1 MLVHEEHVYNS
12 SSFPMLSQATQI
24 LFLQI
29 GELCSVNYGVAVA
42 SKVWEVSGTEPRERF
57 ADALAFVG
65 VSASQVSIQ
74 GLRGCSLEQVIFTYA
89 ALTPGTP
96 HGSVAWMP
104 VVTLSVCHPKAPSRS
119 VKRSALSGTRSLSF
133 ELLPLRKSMF
143 TLMDNVLSSPKCSP
157 GNHIAKQITKQW
169 VLIFPIMLASVLC
182 W

>member
-1 MLVHEEHVYNS
+1 MSCVALIMEWLLHLRSGKFQVLNLGNVSRMPLPLSGYLRHR
-12 SSFPMLSQATQI
+12 FPSRA
-24 LFLQI
+24 
-29 GELCSVNYGVAVA
+29 
-42 SKVWEVSGTEPRERF
+42 WEDVR
-57 ADALAFVG
+57 
-65 VSASQVSIQ
+65 
-74 GLRGCSLEQVIFTYA
+74 CEQVIFTYA

-157 GNHIAKQITKQW
+157 GNHVAKQITKQW